1 MIKFVFQLLISSSLK
16 LQGWEGCSE
25 ILSPYPSCAVYFRYR
40 SKPLLC
46 SLSPHLY
53 KTHPSK
59 QHIRQNSFKFCDY
72 DTPNLTDE
80 NTGFSSVHFENIF
93 RSGLTLFNS
102 NDGIAIKINIKKSLR
117 RYTKLYKLYK
127 KLVAP
132 NETKKGKRT

>member
-1 MIKFVFQLLISSSLK
+1 MILQTSQMKTQVLVPYILK
-16 LQGWEGCSE
+16 
-25 ILSPYPSCAVYFRYR
+25 
-40 SKPLLC
+40 
-46 SLSPHLY
+46 
-53 KTHPSK
+53 
-59 QHIRQNSFKFCDY
+59 
-72 DTPNLTDE
+72 
-80 NTGFSSVHFENIF
+80 IF